1 MPGKD
6 PRDARYK
13 DTPGRPKPESSRQ
26 QTLPDQGADTGN
38 EELDAQDI
46 DAAKKLR
53 RDSARLKGR

>member
-1 MPGKD
+1 MPTKD
-6 PRDARYK
+6 PRAARHK

-38 EELDAQDI
+38 EELDAQKI
-46 DAAKKLR
+46 DTSKLR